1 VSHSLKA
8 ESIKREVEAS
18 LRRLR
23 VETIDLYQIH
33 WPSRTP
39 GQAPDIEEGWST
51 LVELKEEGK
60 VRCLGVSNFD
70 VEQLERIRPIA
81 PVDSLQPPYSMIT
94 RGVED
99 EILPYCQEHN
109 IGVIIYSP
117 MQSGLLSGTMTR
129 ERIASLP
136 QNDWRA
142 SKSLEFQEPNLT
154 KNLGLVEF
162 IGAIG
167 ERHRRTPGEVA
178 IAWTLR
184 HPAVTGAIV
193 GGRRPSQV
201 DGFIGAMEF
210 RLGPAEIAEIAGH
223 LP

>member
-1 VSHSLKA
+1 MSHSLKA

-23 VETIDLYQIH
+23 IETIDLYQIH

-39 GQAPDIEEGWST
+39 GHAPDIEEGWST
-51 LVELKEEGK
+51 LVELKKEGK

-70 VEQLERIRPIA
+70 VELLERIRPIA
-81 PVDSLQPPYSMIT
+81 PVDSLQPPYSMIM
-94 RGVED
+94 RSVEE

-136 QNDWRA
+136 RNDWRA
-142 SKSLEFQEPNLT
+142 SKSPEFQEPNLT
-154 KNLGLVEF
+154 RNLELVEF
-162 IGAIG
+162 LRGVG
-167 ERHRRTPGEVA
+167 ERHGRSPGEVA

-201 DGFIGAMEF
+201 DGFLGAMEF
-210 RLGPAEIAEIAGH
+210 RLTPAEIAEIEGH